1 MGDRSVS
8 RMTNDSIGSITLHE
22 YSKTEISQEYSK
34 DELDSDLDITC
45 SDDGSIWDPSEQD
58 EKLFDREMK
67 ENKNISIKTKPS
79 IKSKKKSNNTNT
91 EQLQSPKRFK
101 SNNTNTDQIQ
111 SPKHFNPPSSHSTPK
126 RGNITVN
133 DSFTVDAQSQK
144 IIMSP
149 NAKSTPLSPESV
161 SNSTSQSPKPSTSFG
176 SPKSHGSPNLLQ
188 QVTLCLDM
196 AIKFVI
202 DNLTNET
209 LFKDYTPDSYQPG
222 LEKITIL
229 THSNTKEK
237 RNFDKYNICL

>member
-1 MGDRSVS
+1 
-8 RMTNDSIGSITLHE
+8 MTNDSFSSITLQE

-67 ENKNISIKTKPS
+67 ENENISIKTKPS
-79 IKSKKKSNNTNT
+79 IKRKKKSNNTNS
-91 EQLQSPKRFK
+91 EQLKSPKRFK

-111 SPKHFNPPSSHSTPK
+111 SPEHFNPPSSHSTPK

-149 NAKSTPLSPESV
+149 NAHSTPLSPKSVSNSTSQSPKQSVSNSTIQSPIPSV

-176 SPKSHGSPNLLQ
+176 LPKSHGSPNILQ
-188 QVTLCLDM
+188 QVTLSLDT

-209 LFKDYTPDSYQPG
+209 AFKD
-222 LEKITIL
+222 
-229 THSNTKEK
+229 
-237 RNFDKYNICL
+237 